1 MVSLLVIADD
11 FTGALDTGVKFASGG
26 AHVRVVADYEYAF
39 DSADARVQVLVMN
52 AETRHLNHAEAYD
65 RVYRIVRRS
74 KAAGIPYI
82 YKKTDSALRGNI
94 GSELSAVLAAAEGQ
108 VLHFLPAFPK
118 MGRTTVNGIH
128 YIDGIP
134 VHNSVFGKDP
144 FEPVKCS
151 NIQEMIGIQSNT
163 RTCVISDGQVLKN
176 PNQPTIAVYDA
187 RTDEELQSIAIAL
200 KQSGELKILAGCAG
214 MAETLPQLL
223 GLEGGTLPITKLEPG
238 FMVVCG
244 SVNPITKGQL
254 DFAERHGFERIR
266 LTPEQKLEPGYF
278 ETEDGKAVTEAL
290 VSHVK
295 NTAFVILDTNDS
307 PDEPDSQTY
316 AKNHGIALA
325 DLRVRIATTLGY
337 LVKQLVEAG
346 IRHTMLITG
355 GDSLLGFMNQ
365 IQVYEMTPVCEMAPG
380 TVLSRFEICDRT
392 FEIISK
398 SGGFGSEELLVT
410 LKEQIMK
417 NKRRESDADWLQ
429 FKNATS
435 RIQRRTCLETDTNRT
450 GQ

>member
-26 AHVRVVADYEYAF
+26 AQVRVVTDCEYAF
-39 DSADARVQVLVMN
+39 DQVNDQVQVLVMD
-52 AETRHLNHAEAYD
+52 AETRHLSSEGAYG
-65 RVYRIVRRS
+65 RVYRIVRQA

-128 YIDGIP
+128 YIDGVP
-134 VHNSVFGKDP
+134 VHDSVFSKDP

-151 NIQEMIGIQSNT
+151 DIQEMIGRQSDT
-163 RTCVISDGQVLKN
+163 RTCVIPNGQVLMN
-176 PNQPTIAVYDA
+176 PKQPTIAVYDA
-187 RTDEELQSIAIAL
+187 RTDEELQTIAVAL
-200 KQSGELKILAGCAG
+200 KQSGGLKILAGCAG

-223 GLEGGTLPITKLEPG
+223 GLRGEKLLVPEFEQG
-238 FMVVCG
+238 FLVACG

-266 LTPEQKLEPGYF
+266 LTPEQKLESGYF
-278 ETEDGKAVTEAL
+278 ETDDGKAQVEAL
-290 VSHVK
+290 VTRVK
-295 NTAFVILDTNDS
+295 NTAFVILDTNDA
-307 PDEPDSQTY
+307 PDGPDTMVY
-316 AKNHGIALA
+316 AESHGVALG
-325 DLRVRIATTLGY
+325 DLRVRIAAALGY

-346 IRHTMLITG
+346 IRHTILITG

-365 IQVYEMTPVCEMAPG
+365 IQVYEMTPVCEMAAG
-380 TVLSRFEICDRT
+380 TVLSRFETGGRTCD
-392 FEIISK
+392 IISK
-398 SGGFGSEELLVT
+398 SGGFGGEELIVK
-410 LKEQIMK
+410 LKEQIM
-417 NKRRESDADWLQ
+417 
-429 FKNATS
+429 
-435 RIQRRTCLETDTNRT
+435 RTKIMSS
-450 GQ
+450 